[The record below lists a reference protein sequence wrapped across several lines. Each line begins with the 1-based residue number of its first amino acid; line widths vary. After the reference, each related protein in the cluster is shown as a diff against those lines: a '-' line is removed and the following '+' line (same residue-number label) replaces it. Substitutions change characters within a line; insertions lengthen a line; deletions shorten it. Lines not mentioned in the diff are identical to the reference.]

1 MKICDRTLGAG
12 GPALIFDNPSAQ
24 TIPVLANLFGAPRRA
39 ALGMGADDVGQSRRI
54 GQLPAILKEPE
65 APEGLRDA
73 SGLGSMLKSLW
84 KSLWDMAPT
93 EVRAGG
99 RQEIGWDGDDVDL
112 ARLLI
117 QHRWP
122 GEDINDIL
130 SGVDEVV
137 KKGFVDSE
145 RLGVIGGS
153 GGGLMT
159 SWMVTQ
165 TSRFK
170 AAVAWWPVTNWITHV
185 GVGDNGFYI
194 SSVYRKAMPWEDP
207 DDYIRHSPLFQVGK
221 VKTPTMVMCGEED
234 WRVPIAQSE
243 EFYRALKVRGVPT
256 VFIRYPG
263 ESHGVLK
270 RTSHRMNV
278 LAHSLAWLDRYTGLA
293 Q

>member
-122 GEDINDIL
+122 GDVAHKTRNR
-130 SGVDEVV
+130 
-137 KKGFVDSE
+137 
-145 RLGVIGGS
+145 RLP
-153 GGGLMT
+153 
-159 SWMVTQ
+159 
-165 TSRFK
+165 
-170 AAVAWWPVTNWITHV
+170 AA
-185 GVGDNGFYI
+185 D
-194 SSVYRKAMPWEDP
+194 
-207 DDYIRHSPLFQVGK
+207 
-221 VKTPTMVMCGEED
+221 
-234 WRVPIAQSE
+234 VPG
-243 EFYRALKVRGVPT
+243 RP
-256 VFIRYPG
+256 
-263 ESHGVLK
+263 
-270 RTSHRMNV
+270 
-278 LAHSLAWLDRYTGLA
+278 
-293 Q
+293 